1 MEGENVKDYSAL
13 KEQHWPL
20 PHRGKTGN
28 GQEELEAEAL
38 QRSNADLW
46 NEEKTVMP

>member
-20 PHRGKTGN
+20 PHRGKKGN
-28 GQEELEAEAL
+28 DQEELEEAAL
-38 QRSNADLW
+38 QRSNAGFW
-46 NEEKTVMP
+46 NQKIVMP